1 MERCLIG
8 IIALKSCETAA
19 SISMPYQEKSSPGRH
34 ALNRKE
40 TMRTMLYWIEG
51 PWTGRLAISPR
62 PRGGDW
68 LEEEIRAWRQAGVDV
83 IVSLLTPE
91 EVTKLDL
98 GKEGDWCQAYGLHFF
113 SFPIVDRGI
122 PVSRRASVEL
132 VRKLDKLLTEGKSIA
147 VHCRQGIGRSALLA
161 ACLLIVSGEDP
172 ETAFQRISAARG
184 YPVPETTEQRAW
196 VRAIA
201 AELPAPL
208 RRNSP

>member
-1 MERCLIG
+1 MG
-8 IIALKSCETAA
+8 ISASRSYETVAP
-19 SISMPYQEKSSPGRH
+19 ISMPYQEKSCPGRH

-51 PWTGRLAISPR
+51 PWTRRLAISPR

-68 LEEEIRAWRQAGVDV
+68 LEEEIRAWRQAGIDIV
-83 IVSLLTPE
+83 VSLLTPE
-91 EVTKLDL
+91 EVTELDL
-98 GKEGDWCQAYGLHFF
+98 GTEAAWCQAYGLQFF
-113 SFPIVDRGI
+113 SFPIVDRGV

-161 ACLLIVSGEDP
+161 ACLLIVSGEDQ
-172 ETAFQRISAARG
+172 ETAFQRISAARS
-184 YPVPETTEQRAW
+184 YPVPETAEQREW

-201 AELPAPL
+201 AELLAPL
-208 RRNSP
+208 PRKSP